1 MRRLKPLHGFI
12 LAAAAVGLA
21 LRGVYALHCYPRAY
35 RPDLDGYE
43 ALAVGLVER
52 GELALVPG
60 RPTSAREPGFPLFI
74 AGLYE
79 LSGGRHAWVVLAA
92 QALMSLLI
100 AAMIGSLGGEL
111 FGAGVG
117 AAAFAA
123 YMLYPQAIYYSAWLF
138 RDTFVSF
145 LFTAAVW
152 ATVRAARSRAF
163 EWRFTALAGAA
174 AAALSVTSTA
184 AALAAVPACALA
196 LAISDRARGWRRAAL
211 FLLPVLAVA
220 GAWTVRNWGV
230 QGRLVLGSTNGGVEI
245 YQAMVV
251 DADDLGTPRQTEIL
265 LADPFWND
273 SLRLPEAERNAALIR
288 ATARIVR
295 REPALY
301 ARRVA
306 VRLVKFW
313 RLWPYQ
319 RAYDESYRAIFLVSL
334 LSDAWMV
341 PLGLLGFVLL
351 RRRWS
356 QAPAVWLSAL
366 ALTGV
371 FAALHAVVRYRLPL
385 MGFVILSAVAAAA
398 ELGRRAAARLK
409 APASSAA

>member
-1 MRRLKPLHGFI
+1 MKRLKPLHGFI
-12 LAAAAVGLA
+12 LAAAALGLA
-21 LRGVYALHCYPRAY
+21 LRGAYALHCYPRAY

-43 ALAVGLVER
+43 ALGTGLVER

-100 AAMIGSLGGEL
+100 AAMIGSLGKDL
-111 FGAGVG
+111 FGEGVG

-152 ATVRAARSRAF
+152 ATVRAARARAL
-163 EWRFTALAGAA
+163 EARFLALAGAA

-184 AALAAVPACALA
+184 AALGLIPACAAA
-196 LAISDRARGWRRAAL
+196 LAFSDRARGPRRAAL
-211 FLLPVLAVA
+211 FLLPVLAAA
-220 GAWTVRNWGV
+220 GAWTARNWGV

-251 DADDLGTPRQTEIL
+251 DADDLGTPRQTELL
-265 LADPFWND
+265 LADPFWNE
-273 SLRLPEAERNAALIR
+273 SRGLPEAERNSALIR
-288 ATARIVR
+288 ETARIVLR
-295 REPALY
+295 RPALY

-306 VRLVKFW
+306 VRLIKLW

-319 RAYDESYRAIFLVSL
+319 RSYDESYRSIFLVSL

-341 PLGLLGFVLL
+341 PLGLWGFVFL
-351 RRRWS
+351 RRRWREAS
-356 QAPAVWLSAL
+356 AVWLSAL
-366 ALTGV
+366 GLTGV

-385 MGFVILSAVAAAA
+385 MGFVILSAAAAAA
-398 ELGRRAAARLK
+398 ELGRRLGARIK